1 MSLNESIVEDAA
13 LEWFAELG
21 YSCLGAEALTPTLS
35 QGERESYG
43 EVVLVGR
50 LREAL
55 RRLNPTIPEEAREEA
70 MRKVLRIATPS
81 LVQTNRA
88 FHKMLRDGIPVEC
101 VRQEPSPSGRGRSE
115 AEGEGQRRWEIV
127 RLIDFSDVR
136 ANDWLA
142 VNQFTVIEGQHNRR
156 PDIVVFLNGLPLALI
171 ELKNAADED
180 ATIWSAYAQLQTYKA
195 EIPSLLAY
203 NAALVVSDG
212 LQARMGSL
220 TANQE
225 WFKVWREIDADLPP
239 PSPQPSPSGRGKTNY
254 RGGFDF
260 SGLTEKARELRGKQP
275 PAEELLWELLRD
287 RQLAGAKFRRQ
298 HPFGEYICD
307 FFCNEAKLVVE
318 CDGEPHSEV
327 ARTKHD
333 AKRDAYLRS
342 QGLTVIRFENQRV
355 LNDADSVLSEIAAHL
370 PSPTGRR
377 AGDEGQ
383 QPPRQKA
390 TLELQTLIYGVFDKE
405 RFLKLLLHF
414 IVFEENP
421 DTGAI
426 HKIIAGYHQFHAVN
440 AAIEET
446 VRASGMTVESSV
458 LREEPPGRHWAGKMH
473 GGKPGDRRAGVVWH
487 TQGSG
492 KSFTMLFFAARVI
505 REPAMQNPTLVV
517 LTDRNDLD
525 DQLFGQF
532 QRCADILGQTPIQA
546 ADRAHLRE
554 LLNRASGGVIFTT
567 LQKFAPLEP
576 SLRPSPSGR
585 GSEQYR
591 GGFDFSGLKAEAREL
606 RAKQTD
612 AESLLWELLRDRKL
626 AGAKFRRQHQFGEY
640 ITDFFCNDAKL
651 VVECDGAPH
660 ATPERR
666 KIDQKRDAYLKSQ
679 GLTVLRFENKRVLA
693 DSEAVLEEIAGH
705 LPSTSGRGAGGE
717 GEGGKAISLRRN
729 IIVVADEAHRSQYDL
744 IDGLARHMR
753 DTLPNATFIGFTGT
767 PIEKTDANTRAVF
780 GDYISIYDIQ
790 RAVADRATVAIY
802 YESRIAKLGLNASEL
817 PKLDAEFEEITEGEE
832 LTKKEKLKTK
842 WAALEALVGDP
853 KRLALI
859 AADLVAHFEKR
870 TEAMDGKAMVV
881 CMSRRICVDLYEAII
896 KLRPDWAS
904 AKDDDAEA
912 EKGKACV
919 VKVIMTG
926 SADDGPEWQPHIRNK
941 EKRRAMANRFKDSKD
956 PFRIVIV
963 RDMWLT
969 GFDAPCLHTMYAD
982 KPMQG
987 HGLMQAIARVN
998 RVFRDKPGGLVVDYL
1013 GLADQL
1019 KHALANYTESGG
1031 KGDPTYDTKQAIAIM
1046 LEKHG
1051 IACDLLHGSDWKKAV
1066 GDGKRTLFAL
1076 PALQEHIL
1084 EQEDGKTRWNQVITE
1099 LSRAFALC
1107 AASDE
1112 ATEIRDDVALFQAI
1126 QAALNKQS
1134 SNNRKTPEQIDAAV
1148 RQLVSKAIT
1157 TDGQVID
1164 VFTAAG
1170 LPKPDISILSDGF
1183 LAEVRGLK
1191 HKNVAAELLE
1201 KLLKNE
1207 LKVRSKRNLV
1217 QSQLFSE
1224 KLKKTLNAYHNRA
1237 ISTMEVIE
1245 ELIKL
1250 AKELDAA
1257 TKRGE
1262 DMGLTDDE
1270 IAFYDALAAN
1280 ESAVRAM
1287 GDDKL
1292 KVIAAELITQ
1302 VRKSVTIDWT
1312 LREGARAKIRVMV
1325 KRILNKY
1332 GYPPDLQE
1340 DAVKTVL
1347 QQAELLCAEWV

>member
-1 MSLNESIVEDAA
+1 MNLNESIVEEAA
-13 LEWFAELG
+13 LEWFGEMGYAVGHGPQMAPGEPAAERQSFG
-21 YSCLGAEALTPTLS
+21 D
-35 QGERESYG
+35 
-43 EVVLVGR
+43 VVLVDR

-55 RRLNPTIPEEAREEA
+55 RRLNRDIPEEAREDA
-70 MRKVLRIATPS
+70 VRKVLRLATPS

-88 FHKMLRDGIPVEC
+88 FHKMLRDGVSVEYARTDGSIKHD
-101 VRQEPSPSGRGRSE
+101 V
-115 AEGEGQRRWEIV
+115 AWLVDFGEV
-127 RLIDFSDVR
+127 LM
-136 ANDWLA
+136 NDWLA

-156 PDIVVFLNGLPLALI
+156 PDIVVFINGLPLSLI

-180 ATIWSAYAQLQTYKA
+180 ATIWTAYSQLQTYKA
-195 EIPSLLAY
+195 EIPSLLHY

-212 LQARMGSL
+212 LQARMGSI

-225 WFKVWREIDADLPP
+225 WFKVWRTI
-239 PSPQPSPSGRGKTNY
+239 
-254 RGGFDF
+254 
-260 SGLTEKARELRGKQP
+260 
-275 PAEELLWELLRD
+275 
-287 RQLAGAKFRRQ
+287 
-298 HPFGEYICD
+298 
-307 FFCNEAKLVVE
+307 
-318 CDGEPHSEV
+318 DGEG
-327 ARTKHD
+327 D
-333 AKRDAYLRS
+333 APKTA
-342 QGLTVIRFENQRV
+342 
-355 LNDADSVLSEIAAHL
+355 
-370 PSPTGRR
+370 
-377 AGDEGQ
+377 
-383 QPPRQKA
+383 
-390 TLELQTLIYGVFDKE
+390 LELEVLVRGVFDRR
-405 RFLKLLLHF
+405 RFLDLLQHF
-414 IVFEENP
+414 IVFEEDP
-421 DTGAI
+421 DSGAL
-426 HKIIAGYHQFHAVN
+426 HKIIAGYHQFHAVQ
-440 AAIEET
+440 AAVEET
-446 VRASGMTVESSV
+446 VRASGMGDEGKFG
-458 LREEPPGRHWAGKMH
+458 EELGTYWAGRMH

-492 KSFTMLFFAARVI
+492 KSFTMLFFAAYVVRH
-505 REPAMQNPTLVV
+505 PAMKNPTLVM

-532 QRCADILGQTPIQA
+532 QRCHDILGQTPVQA
-546 ADRAHLRE
+546 ADREKLRE
-554 LLNRASGGVIFTT
+554 LLAVASGGVVFTT
-567 LQKFAPLEP
+567 IQKFLPDKGEKMPCL
-576 SLRPSPSGR
+576 
-585 GSEQYR
+585 SE
-591 GGFDFSGLKAEAREL
+591 
-606 RAKQTD
+606 
-612 AESLLWELLRDRKL
+612 
-626 AGAKFRRQHQFGEY
+626 
-640 ITDFFCNDAKL
+640 
-651 VVECDGAPH
+651 
-660 ATPERR
+660 
-666 KIDQKRDAYLKSQ
+666 
-679 GLTVLRFENKRVLA
+679 
-693 DSEAVLEEIAGH
+693 
-705 LPSTSGRGAGGE
+705 
-717 GEGGKAISLRRN
+717 RRN
-729 IIVVADEAHRSQYDL
+729 IIVIADEAHRSQYDL

-753 DTLPNATFIGFTGT
+753 DALPQASFIGFTGT

-790 RAVADRATVAIY
+790 RAVADKATVPIY

-817 PKLDAEFEEITEGEE
+817 PKIDEEFEEITEGEE
-832 LTKKEKLKTK
+832 QTKKEKLKTK

-853 KRLALI
+853 KRIKLI

-870 TEAMDGKAMVV
+870 VEAMDGKAMVV
-881 CMSRRICVDLYEAII
+881 CMSRRICVDLYQELIR
-896 KLRPDWAS
+896 LRPDWAS
-904 AKDDDAEA
+904 AKDDDAET
-912 EKGKACV
+912 EKGKDCV

-941 EKRRAMANRFKDSKD
+941 DKRRKMANRFKDSKD
-956 PFRIVIV
+956 PFSIVIV

-1019 KHALANYTESGG
+1019 KRALSTYTESGG
-1031 KGDPTYDTKQAIAIM
+1031 QGDPTYDTRQAIAVM

-1051 IACDLLHGSDWKKAV
+1051 IACDMMHGFNW
-1066 GDGKRTLFAL
+1066 GKWTTGKPVERLAL
-1076 PALQEHIL
+1076 IPAGQEHIL
-1084 EQEDGKTRWNQVITE
+1084 EQEDGKKRFVQVVME

-1112 ATEIRDDVALFQAI
+1112 ATEIRDDVSFFQAI
-1126 QAALNKQS
+1126 QAALNKQNGS
-1134 SNNRKTPEQIDAAV
+1134 SRKSPEQIEAAV

-1157 TDGQVID
+1157 TDGQIID

-1170 LPKPDISILSDGF
+1170 LPKPDISILDERF

-1201 KLLKNE
+1201 KLLKDE

-1217 QSQLFSE
+1217 QSQLFSD

-1262 DMGLTDDE
+1262 DLGLSDDE
-1270 IAFYDALAAN
+1270 VAFYDALAVN

-1312 LREGARAKIRVMV
+1312 LRESARARIRVMV

-1340 DAVKTVL
+1340 EAVKTVL
-1347 QQAELLCAEWV
+1347 QQAELLCADWV